1 MPALGDAE
9 EAHMTQ
15 TMIELRDLD
24 DRDLISRVRG
34 GDASAYAVLYDR
46 HREPAMR
53 LARSLTTP
61 DRSQDLVSEAF
72 AKVLD
77 VLGRGLGPRDSF
89 RAYLNTTIRSIHVNG
104 IRTGKRESLTDDYE
118 ASGADLAVDDDLDG
132 MADRSAIARAFKGL
146 PQRWATVLWLTS
158 VENRPLHEVGELMG
172 MEPNAVAAL
181 SHRAREGLRQAY
193 LADHLAEATDLT
205 CRDTVAAIPAYV
217 RGSLTTRKKAKVDA
231 HLDDCVRCSAI
242 VLELGEINTKL
253 GALLAPLILAGG
265 GLSTAAALTGAA
277 ALPSAGSAA
286 GHGLTGLLAPAQVLV
301 GLAVTACLAVTLT
314 GSTSTGSD
322 ASPGS
327 SPVTTTVVQYAGRQ
341 APLDGVIASRRD
353 PIQSV
358 ANRAATASSQT
369 QPIDSTTAQ
378 QPGQVATISPTG
390 VSADPPPTETQAPGP
405 GTSPSPGSSGESSTL
420 EVTVVASASADGSI
434 PCAEATAQV
443 SVAPGSDVLPGGVS
457 VGSTI
462 CPQP

>member
-1 MPALGDAE
+1 
-9 EAHMTQ
+9 MTQ

-34 GDASAYAVLYDR
+34 GDSSAYAVLYDR

-61 DRSQDLVSEAF
+61 DRAQDLVSEAF

-132 MADRSAIARAFKGL
+132 LADRSAIARAFKGL

-158 VENRPLHEVGELMG
+158 VENRSLHEVGELMG

-205 CRDTVAAIPAYV
+205 CRDTVAAIPAYL

-242 VLELGEINTKL
+242 VLELGEINTNL
-253 GALLAPLILAGG
+253 GALLAPLVLVGG

-277 ALPSAGSAA
+277 GVPSAGSAA

-301 GLAVTACLAVTLT
+301 GLAVTACLALTLT

-327 SPVTTTVVQYAGRQ
+327 SPVTTTVVQHAGRQ
-341 APLDGVIASRRD
+341 APLDGVIANRRD
-353 PIQSV
+353 PIQGV
-358 ANRAATASSQT
+358 ANRAGTASPQT
-369 QPIDSTTAQ
+369 QSTGNPTTQ
-378 QPGQVATISPTG
+378 GQVGTISPTV
-390 VSADPPPTETQAPGP
+390 VSADPPPTETQPPGP

-420 EVTVVASASADGSI
+420 DVTVDVAASADGSI